1 MLSKKVTVQN
11 EHGLHARVA
20 IRVLEQS
27 RNLGS
32 KVAICKGCAR
42 ANGCSILELLL
53 LGAGKGSELE
63 VVVEGGDEEKSLS
76 AIADIFSDGSG
87 I

>member
-1 MLSKKVTVQN
+1 MLSKKVTVRN

-20 IRVLEQS
+20 VRVLEQS
-27 RNLGS
+27 KTLGS
-32 KVAICKGCAR
+32 KVAICKGCTR

-53 LGAGKGSELE
+53 LGAEKGSEVE
-63 VVVEGGDEEKSLS
+63 VIVEGGDEARSLA
-76 AIADIFSDGSG
+76 AISDIFSDGSG